1 VRFVAITACPTGVA
15 HTFMA
20 AEKLQQTAEALGHQ
34 IKVETQGAIGV
45 ENALS
50 AEDIAQADGVII
62 AADKDIDKARFV
74 GKRVLVT
81 GVADGIHKAA
91 ELIERVQAAPLYAA
105 AGEPVAPSSAKDR
118 GAVYKALMNG
128 VSYMIPFV
136 VTGGLMIAVSLSLG
150 GKPDPAGG
158 LVIPADSFWSSINQI
173 GAVGFLLMVP
183 ILSGYI
189 AYAIADRPG
198 LAPGMIVGWIANT
211 GTFYDSK
218 VGAGFL
224 GAIVTGFMVGYLV
237 LWIKTWPV
245 PKQVKAIMPIIVI
258 PIVAT
263 TVVGLAFVYFL
274 GSPIAGIF
282 GALTGWLS
290 GLQGGQAALLGVVL
304 GLMIGFDMGGPVNKT
319 AFLFGAGLIAS
330 GNLTVMGI
338 CAAAIPVPPL
348 ALGLATIVRKRLF
361 GAEERD
367 LGYAALFMGLFGITE
382 GAIPFAAA
390 DPLRVIPANMIGA
403 GVAGAIAGI
412 GGVGDAVPHG
422 GPIVALL
429 GAVSQVGWFT
439 LAVVAG
445 VATTCLITVTLKTM
459 AQAKPAGRP
468 APAEEPAK
476 EPAFAG
482 VAAGVAPSAFS
493 AGDRPVPAKEPA
505 KELAFA
511 GVAAG
516 VAPSAFSA
524 GDRPVPAKKV
534 LRLLDYVS
542 ADTISLSL
550 DASDKRG
557 AIDELADL
565 LDRSGCVADRDG
577 LVQAVLAREEQ
588 MSTGLGNEL
597 AIPHGKT
604 DAMRQ
609 AAVAFSRQADGIDWG
624 SLDGSAAKLFFL
636 IAVPT
641 SAAGNEHLEILAMLS
656 RRLMN
661 ADWRARLQAGGSKDE
676 ILSILG
682 EVHG

>member
-1 VRFVAITACPTGVA
+1 MRFVAVTACPTGVA

-34 IKVETQGAIGV
+34 MKVETQGAIGV

-62 AADKDIDKARFV
+62 AADKEIDKARFV
-74 GKRVLVT
+74 GNRVLVT

-91 ELIERVQAAPLYAA
+91 ELIERVQAAPPYAGSGQPA
-105 AGEPVAPSSAKDR
+105 APSGAKDR

-128 VSYMIPFV
+128 VSFMIPFV

-158 LVIPADSFWSSINQI
+158 LVIPAGSFWSSINQI
-173 GAVGFLLMVP
+173 GAVGFMLMVP

-211 GTFYDSK
+211 GAFYHSK
-218 VGAGFL
+218 VGAGFI
-224 GAIVTGFMVGYLV
+224 GAIVTGFLVGYLV

-258 PIVAT
+258 PIIAT

-274 GSPIAGIF
+274 GSPIAGVF

-348 ALGLATIVRKRLF
+348 ALGLATIVRKKLF

-439 LAVVAG
+439 LAVLAG
-445 VATTCLITVTLKTM
+445 VVMTCVITVTLKSM
-459 AQAKPAGRP
+459 AQAKADGRP
-468 APAEEPAK
+468 ALAEEPAR
-476 EPAFAG
+476 EPVLAA
-482 VAAGVAPSAFS
+482 VAAGAASSAVLASCAVS
-493 AGDRPVPAKEPA
+493 AGDRPA
-505 KELAFA
+505 
-511 GVAAG
+511 
-516 VAPSAFSA
+516 
-524 GDRPVPAKKV
+524 PAKKV

-557 AIDELADL
+557 AIDELAAL
-565 LDRSGCVADRDG
+565 LDRSGRVADRDG
-577 LVQAVLAREEQ
+577 LVRAVLAREEQ

-609 AAVAFSRQADGIDWG
+609 AAVAFSRRADGIDWS

-661 ADWRARLQAGGSKDE
+661 ADWRARLRAAGSKDE
-676 ILSILG
+676 ILAILG